1 MRTWAAI
8 ALCGLLLVAGFL
20 WARPDL
26 RGWTPPNWTDPTTRV
41 VPTRAG
47 GASFFISDCLPG
59 TMDAHGLATRQDGAG
74 TASMTV
80 LTCRSRSSA
89 IRIMWIYLAAM
100 LALLALRVVMGAR
113 RVWH

>member
-1 MRTWAAI
+1 MAI
-8 ALCGLLLVAGFL
+8 SLCGLLLVAGFL

-26 RGWTPPNWTDPTTRV
+26 RGWTPANWADPATRV
-41 VPTRAG
+41 MPTSAG
-47 GASFFISDCLPG
+47 GAPFFIRECLPG

-89 IRIMWIYLAAM
+89 IRIMWIYLAAV
-100 LALLALRVVMGAR
+100 LTVLALRVVVIPRQVR
-113 RVWH
+113 R